1 MLGAGA
7 SGKFMRCNCRFQAT
21 ALTLLLG
28 FTILLGQAW
37 AAGAPGAGPAPAH
50 TAPTAHAQPLLVLGP
65 GDEVRMHVFGQP
77 DMNGVMYVA
86 GNGTIQVPLAG
97 SVNVSGLSPSQAARK
112 IDTALR
118 KGQFLVNPQVTLTVV
133 QARNQQ
139 VSVLGQVHRP
149 GIYTIQSNTTLLDLL
164 AQAGGE
170 TDDGGNTIYILRT
183 PTPGG
188 PIQRIAVNLR
198 GLAQPGTAP
207 EAAEITMKGGDQVYI
222 PRASEFYVTGNV
234 HKPGAFHLRQNMTVL
249 QAVARAG
256 GVTPMGSMDR
266 IIIRRPEPGGRFRV
280 LSARLTDKVEPN
292 DVITVE
298 ERIF

>member
-1 MLGAGA
+1 
-7 SGKFMRCNCRFQAT
+7 MRCNYRFWAT

-28 FTILLGQAW
+28 FAIFLGQAR
-37 AAGAPGAGPAPAH
+37 AVGAPSAGPAPAQK
-50 TAPTAHAQPLLVLGP
+50 TAPTARAQPLVVLGP

-77 DMNGVMYVA
+77 AMSNTMYVS
-86 GNGTIQVPLAG
+86 GNGTVQVPLAG
-97 SVNVSGLSPSQAARK
+97 TVNVSGLSPTQAARK
-112 IDTALR
+112 IEAALR

-139 VSVLGQVHRP
+139 VSVLGQVHTP
-149 GIYTIQSNTTLLDLL
+149 GIYIIQSNTTLLDLL

-170 TDDGGNTIYILRT
+170 TKEGANTIYILRRA
-183 PTPGG
+183 TPGAS
-188 PIQRIAVNLR
+188 IRRIAVSLR
-198 GLAQPGTAP
+198 GLTQPGAAP
-207 EAAEITMKGGDQVYI
+207 EAAEITMRGGDQVYI

-234 HKPGAFHLRQNMTVL
+234 RKPGTFRLRPNMTVL

-256 GVTPMGSMDR
+256 GVTQMGSMDR
-266 IIIRRPEPGGRFRV
+266 IIIRRPEPDGRFRV